1 MKQLVAETEVDADGF
16 LFAEGE
22 SFHHMRDVLR
32 TSCGDMIC
40 VRLKN
45 GTLQPMTVCKV
56 DTQAKRITLQIA
68 NDSLSNG
75 ILFEKPTV
83 AITLFQLIAKPP
95 KMDLI
100 VRQAAECGVENIFP
114 VEGEFCQKGNV
125 ESARKKTGDGGRWQK
140 IVTEAR
146 QQSGSPV
153 ETRVFDPIAFS
164 QIPEVWKSEMGSQET
179 SLAIV
184 LYERSDGAKTIHDA
198 LKNADSSSDNFSSTT
213 SLSRIALV
221 VGAEGGISSS
231 EIKLLK
237 QNDFIPVHFAT
248 NILRCETATLY
259 GIAALQTA
267 LQTACKQAKVS

>member
-1 MKQLVAETEVDADGF
+1 MKQLIAEGELDADGF

-22 SFHHMRDVLR
+22 SFHHLRDVLR

-40 VRLKN
+40 VRLKS
-45 GTLQPMTVCKV
+45 GILQPMTVCKV
-56 DTQAKRITLQIA
+56 DPQAKRITLQIA
-68 NDSLSNG
+68 NDRLSDG
-75 ILFEKPTV
+75 ILFEKP
-83 AITLFQLIAKPP
+83 ALSITLFQLIAKPM

-100 VRQAAECGVENIFP
+100 VRQAAECGVESIFP

-125 ESARKKTGDGGRWQK
+125 DSACKKAGDSGRWQK
-140 IVTEAR
+140 IIMEAR

-153 ETRVFDPIAFS
+153 ETQVFNPITFRQILDVWQS
-164 QIPEVWKSEMGSQET
+164 QKASLVT
-179 SLAIV
+179 SVAIV

-198 LKNADSSSDNFSSTT
+198 LKNADSSSDNFNGNKG
-213 SLSRIALV
+213 LSRIALV

-237 QNDFIPVHFAT
+237 QNGFIPVHFAT

-267 LQTACKQAKVS
+267 LLTVCK